1 MRLKEIKLV
10 GFKSFV
16 DATTVLLPGNRSA
29 VVGPNGCGKSN
40 IVDAVRWVMG
50 ESSARQ
56 LRGEALTDVIFNGS
70 TSRQATSLAAVE
82 LLFDNRDARV
92 GGKFSAYAEIAIRRE
107 VGRDSQSVYS
117 LNGTRCRRRDIA
129 DVFLGT
135 GFGPRS
141 YSIIEQG
148 MISELVE
155 AKPDALRSYLEEAAG
170 VSKYKERRRETHNR
184 IRHTVENLARL
195 ADIREELDRQLAHL
209 KRQANAAE
217 RFRKLK
223 AEERRRAAELLAL
236 RIKAVVE
243 SLRESNAVAKELEV
257 RLEEALSVRQALDTA
272 IEKRRADHAEQER
285 AANDAQ
291 AAKYQVDSIAGQ
303 LEQAIEFDRQRIR
316 ELQAETQ
323 TLAARQQETSDQLE
337 ADVARIAAIGAQLEE
352 TQPQLAQAKANDES
366 AAQSLEAVEARVRS
380 RQAEWD
386 DFTRQASANDNE
398 RRLCEDRVNHAEEAS
413 NRLRARLDKL
423 EQEPAPPADDGID
436 GIAEQLRQAKQELD
450 ALDEA
455 IAANAKTLADARQ
468 ETAQAERSVDAAR
481 AESQR
486 QRRELAA
493 VAAVQSAALGRR
505 ENGRDDAERWLR
517 QRDLFD
523 APRLG
528 ERLQVEA
535 GWERAV
541 EAALG
546 TDVQAIVVQ
555 DLDDHAAQIDAIAN
569 GAVTLLDAE
578 ASSPQTSGDLPAL
591 ASFVSGEC
599 GSLLAGVYAAG
610 SLTVALESRARLGPG
625 ESIVTQDGVRLGCD
639 WVRVHRGKDDTAGV
653 IERGRELKAREAQSQ
668 RAVAQL
674 GKEDA
679 RLAKT
684 REAAAAAEG
693 EREALRGRHAEAAAQ
708 CSRLQTEHDVRRV
721 RIEEAAAAVQR
732 MATEK
737 AELRTQLDAEST
749 RIETSRARLKTL
761 AVEAKRLQEAGAA
774 LRASREQDANA
785 AAQARQA
792 AHRATDAF
800 HRLHTECQKLETSLA
815 EAEKARAR
823 LLAQRGELAQRGD
836 AIRAGVAE
844 IEAAI
849 PGKEASRN
857 EKLSESRTLERK
869 LADFRR
875 ALDAIEAD
883 IQEHTTRR
891 LDADRSADDVRAR
904 LQDAKVA
911 LAKLT
916 ADRDN
921 LQSQLADTGISPQE
935 AQDGLPE
942 TATEEQWQAALDAL
956 AQRIA
961 RLGPINLAAIDE
973 YETQSERKVYLDRQ
987 HEDLET
993 ALATLQNAIARI
1005 DRDTRVRFKETFD
1018 RVNEHLKT
1026 LFPKVFGGGQAVLE
1040 VTDDDWLE
1048 TGVTLM
1054 ARPPGKRNASIH
1066 QLSGGEKAMAAV
1078 ALIFSIFQLNPSPV
1092 CLLDEVDAPLDDSN
1106 VGRFAELIREMS
1118 NDVQFVVITHNK
1130 QTIEMA
1136 DYLLGVTMQEP
1147 GVSRLVSVDVDKAAR
1162 MAAAG

>member
-337 ADVARIAAIGAQLEE
+337 ADVARIAAIGEQLEK

-398 RRLCEDRVNHAEEAS
+398 RRLCEDRVNHAEDAS
-413 NRLRARLDKL
+413 NRLRVRLDKL

-436 GIAEQLRQAKQELD
+436 GIAEQLRQAKRELD

-455 IAANAKTLADARQ
+455 IAANAKMLADARQ
-468 ETAQAERSVDAAR
+468 ETAQAEQSVDAAR

-555 DLDDHAAQIDAIAN
+555 DLDDHAAQINAIAN

-578 ASSPQTSGDLPAL
+578 ASSPRTDGDLPAL

-599 GSLLAGVYAAG
+599 GSLLAGVYAAE
-610 SLTVALESRARLGPG
+610 SLAAALASRARLGPG
-625 ESIVTQDGVRLGCD
+625 ESIVTRDGVRLGRD

-668 RAVAQL
+668 EAVAQL
-674 GKEDA
+674 GKEEA
-679 RLAKT
+679 RLAKA

-693 EREALRGRHAEAAAQ
+693 EREALRSRHAEAAAQ

-732 MATEK
+732 IATEK

-761 AVEAKRLQEAGAA
+761 AVDAKRLQEAGAA

-815 EAEKARAR
+815 EAEKARSR

-849 PGKEASRN
+849 PGKEAKRN

-891 LDADRSADDVRAR
+891 LDADRSADDVRSR

>member
-337 ADVARIAAIGAQLEE
+337 ADVARIAAIGAQLEK

-366 AAQSLEAVEARVRS
+366 AAQSLETVEARVRS

-436 GIAEQLRQAKQELD
+436 GIAEQLRQAKRELD

-455 IAANAKTLADARQ
+455 LAANAKTLAAARQ
-468 ETAQAERSVDAAR
+468 ETAQAEQSVDAAR

-555 DLDDHAAQIDAIAN
+555 DIDDHAAQIDAIAN

-578 ASSPQTSGDLPAL
+578 ASSPRTSGDLPAL

-599 GSLLAGVYAAG
+599 GSLLDGIYAAE
-610 SLTVALESRARLGPG
+610 SLAAALESRGRLGPG
-625 ESIVTQDGVRLGCD
+625 ESIVTQDGVRLGRD

-668 RAVAQL
+668 EAVAQL
-674 GKEDA
+674 GKEEA
-679 RLAKT
+679 RLAKA

-693 EREALRGRHAEAAAQ
+693 EREALRSRHAEAAAQ
-708 CSRLQTEHDVRRV
+708 RSRLQTEHDVRRV

-761 AVEAKRLQEAGAA
+761 AVDAKRLQEAGAA

-823 LLAQRGELAQRGD
+823 LLAQRGELAERGD

-891 LDADRSADDVRAR
+891 LDADRSADDVRSR

-935 AQDGLPE
+935 AEDGLPE

>member
-337 ADVARIAAIGAQLEE
+337 ADVARIAAIGAQLEKA
-352 TQPQLAQAKANDES
+352 QPQLAQAKANDES

-413 NRLRARLDKL
+413 SRLRARLDKL

-436 GIAEQLRQAKQELD
+436 GIAEQLRQAKRELD

-455 IAANAKTLADARQ
+455 LAANAETLAAARQ
-468 ETAQAERSVDAAR
+468 ETAQAEQSVDAAR

-578 ASSPQTSGDLPAL
+578 ASSPRTTGDLPAL

-599 GSLLAGVYAAG
+599 GSLLAGVYAAEP
-610 SLTVALESRARLGPG
+610 LAAALASRARLDPG
-625 ESIVTQDGVRLGCD
+625 ESIVTQDGVRLGRD

-668 RAVAQL
+668 QAVAQL
-674 GKEDA
+674 GEEEA
-679 RLAKT
+679 HLAKA

-693 EREALRGRHAEAAAQ
+693 ERETLRSRHAEAAAQ

-774 LRASREQDANA
+774 LRTSREQDANA

-836 AIRAGVAE
+836 AIRGGVAE

-891 LDADRSADDVRAR
+891 LDADRSADDVRSR

-1018 RVNEHLKT
+1018 RVNKHLKT

>member
-398 RRLCEDRVNHAEEAS
+398 RRLCEDRVNHAEDAS
-413 NRLRARLDKL
+413 SRLRARLDKL

-436 GIAEQLRQAKQELD
+436 EIAEQLRQAKSELD

-455 IAANAKTLADARQ
+455 LAANAETLADARR
-468 ETAQAERSVDAAR
+468 ETAQAEQSVDAAR

-517 QRDLFD
+517 ERGLFD
-523 APRLG
+523 AQRLG

-555 DLDDHAAQIDAIAN
+555 DIDDHAAQIDAVAN

-578 ASSPQTSGDLPAL
+578 ASSPRTSGNLPAL

-599 GSLLAGVYAAG
+599 GSLLAGVYAAE
-610 SLTVALESRARLGPG
+610 SLADALASRARLEPG
-625 ESIVTQDGVRLGCD
+625 ESIVTQDGVRLGRD

-668 RAVAQL
+668 QAVAQL
-674 GKEDA
+674 GKEEA
-679 RLAKT
+679 RLAKA

-693 EREALRGRHAEAAAQ
+693 ERETLRSRHADAAAQ
-708 CSRLQTEHDVRRV
+708 RSRLQTEHDVRRV

-761 AVEAKRLQEAGAA
+761 AVEAKRLQDAGAA
-774 LRASREQDANA
+774 LRTSREEDANA

-849 PGKEASRN
+849 PGKEAKRN

-891 LDADRSADDVRAR
+891 LDADRSADDVRSR

>member
-82 LLFDNRDARV
+82 LLFDNPDARV

-291 AAKYQVDSIAGQ
+291 ATKYQVDSIAGQ

-423 EQEPAPPADDGID
+423 DQEPAPPADDGID
-436 GIAEQLRQAKQELD
+436 EIAEQLRQAKSELD

-455 IAANAKTLADARQ
+455 IAANAETLADARQ
-468 ETAQAERSVDAAR
+468 ETAQAEQSVDAAR

-493 VAAVQSAALGRR
+493 VAAVQSAALGRH

-517 QRDLFD
+517 ERGLFD

-555 DLDDHAAQIDAIAN
+555 DLDGHAAQIDAIAN

-578 ASSPQTSGDLPAL
+578 ASSPCTSGNLPAL

-599 GSLLAGVYAAG
+599 GSLLAGVYAAE
-610 SLTVALESRARLGPG
+610 SLADALASRARLEPG
-625 ESIVTQDGVRLGCD
+625 QSIVTQDGVRLGRD

-668 RAVAQL
+668 EAVAQL
-674 GKEDA
+674 GKEEA
-679 RLAKT
+679 RLAKA

-693 EREALRGRHAEAAAQ
+693 EREALRSRHAEAAAQ

-761 AVEAKRLQEAGAA
+761 AVDAKRLQEAGAA

-823 LLAQRGELAQRGD
+823 LLAQRGELAERGD

-891 LDADRSADDVRAR
+891 LDADRSADDVRSR

>member
-243 SLRESNAVAKELEV
+243 RLRESNAVAKELEV

-398 RRLCEDRVNHAEEAS
+398 RRLCEDRVNHAEDAS

-423 EQEPAPPADDGID
+423 DQEPAPPADDGID
-436 GIAEQLRQAKQELD
+436 EIAEQLRQAKSELD

-468 ETAQAERSVDAAR
+468 ETAQAEQSVDAAR

-546 TDVQAIVVQ
+546 TDVQAIVVE

-578 ASSPQTSGDLPAL
+578 ASSPRTTGDLPAL

-599 GSLLAGVYAAG
+599 GSLLAGVYAAE
-610 SLTVALESRARLGPG
+610 SLAAALESRARLGPG
-625 ESIVTQDGVRLGCD
+625 ESIVTQDGVRLGRD

-653 IERGRELKAREAQSQ
+653 IERGRELKVREAQSQ
-668 RAVAQL
+668 EAVAQL
-674 GKEDA
+674 GKEEA
-679 RLAKT
+679 RLAKA

-693 EREALRGRHAEAAAQ
+693 EREALRSRHAEAAAQ
-708 CSRLQTEHDVRRV
+708 RSRLQTEHDVRRV

-761 AVEAKRLQEAGAA
+761 AVDAKRLQEAGAA

-785 AAQARQA
+785 AAQARQT

-800 HRLHTECQKLETSLA
+800 HQLHTECQKLETSLA

-891 LDADRSADDVRAR
+891 LDADRSADDVRSR

-942 TATEEQWQAALDAL
+942 TATEEEWQAALDAL
-956 AQRIA
+956 AQRIV

-987 HEDLET
+987 HEDLKT

>member
-291 AAKYQVDSIAGQ
+291 ATKYQVDSIAGQ

-323 TLAARQQETSDQLE
+323 TLATRQQETSDQLE

-386 DFTRQASANDNE
+386 DFTRRASANDNE

-413 NRLRARLDKL
+413 SRLRARLDKL
-423 EQEPAPPADDGID
+423 EQEPAPPVDDGID
-436 GIAEQLRQAKQELD
+436 GIAEQLRQAKSELD

-455 IAANAKTLADARQ
+455 LAANAETLADARR
-468 ETAQAERSVDAAR
+468 ETAQAERSLDAAR

-555 DLDDHAAQIDAIAN
+555 DLDGHAAQIDAIAN

-578 ASSPQTSGDLPAL
+578 ASSPRTSGDLPAL

-599 GSLLAGVYAAG
+599 GSLLDGIYAAE
-610 SLTVALESRARLGPG
+610 SVAAALESRGRLGPG
-625 ESIVTQDGVRLGCD
+625 ESIVTQDGVRLGRD

-668 RAVAQL
+668 EAVAQL
-674 GKEDA
+674 GKEEA
-679 RLAKT
+679 RLTKA

-693 EREALRGRHAEAAAQ
+693 EREALRSRHAEAAAR

-761 AVEAKRLQEAGAA
+761 AVDAKRLQEAGAA
-774 LRASREQDANA
+774 LRTSREQDANA

-849 PGKEASRN
+849 PGKEAARN

-891 LDADRSADDVRAR
+891 LDADRSADDVRSR

>member
-16 DATTVLLPGNRSA
+16 DPTTVQLPGNRSA

-70 TSRQATSLAAVE
+70 SSRQATSLAAVE

-155 AKPDALRSYLEEAAG
+155 AKPDALRTYLEEAAG

-184 IRHTVENLARL
+184 IRHTLENLARL

-217 RFRKLK
+217 RYRKLK
-223 AEERRRAAELLAL
+223 AEERRRGAELLAL
-236 RIKAVVE
+236 RINAVGE
-243 SLRESNAVAKELEV
+243 LLRESNAAAKDLEV
-257 RLEEALSVRQALDTA
+257 RLEEALSIRQALDTA

-285 AANDAQ
+285 AASDAQ
-291 AAKYQVDSIAGQ
+291 SAKYQVDSVASQ
-303 LEQAIEFDRQRIR
+303 LEQAIEFDRQRIG
-316 ELQAETQ
+316 ELQAEAQ
-323 TLAARQQETSDQLE
+323 ALAVRQKETSAQLE
-337 ADVARIAAIGAQLEE
+337 ADVARIAAIGRQLEE
-352 TQPQLAQAKANDES
+352 AKPQLAQAKANDDS
-366 AAQSLEAVEARVRS
+366 AAQRLEAVEARVRA

-386 DFTRQASANDNE
+386 DFTMRASANENG
-398 RRLCEDRVNHAEEAS
+398 RRLCEERISHAEDAS
-413 NRLRARLDKL
+413 KRLTVRLGKL
-423 EQEPAPPADDGID
+423 EETPTQPADDGFD
-436 GIAEQLRQAKQELD
+436 ALAAQLREAKQQLD

-455 IAANAKTLADARQ
+455 LAANAKALASARQ
-468 ETAQAERSVDAAR
+468 EAASAEQAVDAAR
-481 AESQR
+481 TEAQR

-493 VAAVQSAALGRR
+493 VAAVQEAALGRHADA
-505 ENGRDDAERWLR
+505 RDDAERWLQ
-517 QRDLFD
+517 QRGLHD

-541 EAALG
+541 EAVLG
-546 TDVQAIVVQ
+546 TDVQAVPVPN
-555 DLDDHAAQIDAIAN
+555 LDEHAAHVGAIAN

-578 ASSPQTSGDLPAL
+578 APPSQTTGDLPAL
-591 ASFVSGEC
+591 AAFVSGEC
-599 GSLLAGVYAAG
+599 GSLLAGVFAAQ
-610 SLTVALESRARLGPG
+610 SLAAALEARARLQPG
-625 ESIVTQDGVRLGCD
+625 ESIVTRDGVRLGRD
-639 WVRVHRGKDDTAGV
+639 WVRVHRGKDDSAGV
-653 IERGRELKAREAQSQ
+653 IERGRQLKSLEAKSQ
-668 RAVAQL
+668 AAVAQL
-674 GKEDA
+674 GKEEE
-679 RLAKT
+679 RLAKA
-684 REAAAAAEG
+684 REVAAAAEK
-693 EREALRGRHAEAAAQ
+693 ERETLRSRHAEAATQ

-732 MATEK
+732 IATEK
-737 AELRTQLDAEST
+737 ADLQAQLDAESK
-749 RIETSRARLKTL
+749 RIEANRERMKTL
-761 AVEAKRLQEAGAA
+761 AVEAERLQEAGAA
-774 LRASREQDANA
+774 LRTNREQDAA
-785 AAQARQA
+785 AAADARQA

-800 HRLHTECQKLETSLA
+800 HRLHTDCQKLETSLA

-823 LLAQRGELAQRGD
+823 LLAQGQELAERGD
-836 AIRAGVAE
+836 AMRSGVAE

-857 EKLSESRTLERK
+857 EKLAESRALERK

-875 ALDAIEAD
+875 ALDAIEND
-883 IQEHTTRR
+883 IQEQTTRR
-891 LDADRSADDVRAR
+891 LDADRRVDDVRTR

-921 LQSQLADTGISPQE
+921 LQGQLAETGISAEE
-935 AQDGLPE
+935 AQEGLPE
-942 TATEEQWQAALDAL
+942 TATEEQWQAALEAL

-973 YETQSERKVYLDRQ
+973 YKTQSERKLYLDKQ

-1005 DRDTRVRFKETFD
+1005 DRDTRARFKETFD
-1018 RVNEHLKT
+1018 RVNENLKA

-1040 VTDDDWLE
+1040 VTGDDWLE

-1118 NDVQFVVITHNK
+1118 GDVQFVVITHNK

>member
-398 RRLCEDRVNHAEEAS
+398 RRLCEDRVNHAEDAS
-413 NRLRARLDKL
+413 SRLRARLDKL

-436 GIAEQLRQAKQELD
+436 EIAEQLRQAKSELD

-455 IAANAKTLADARQ
+455 LAANAETLADARR
-468 ETAQAERSVDAAR
+468 ETAQAEQSVDAAR

-517 QRDLFD
+517 ERGLFD
-523 APRLG
+523 AQRLG

-555 DLDDHAAQIDAIAN
+555 DIDDHAAQIDAVAN

-578 ASSPQTSGDLPAL
+578 ASSPRTSGNLPAL

-599 GSLLAGVYAAG
+599 GSLLAGVYAAE
-610 SLTVALESRARLGPG
+610 SLADALASRARLEPG
-625 ESIVTQDGVRLGCD
+625 ESIVTQDGVRLGRD

-668 RAVAQL
+668 EAVAQL
-674 GKEDA
+674 GKEEA
-679 RLAKT
+679 RLAKA

-693 EREALRGRHAEAAAQ
+693 ERETLRSRHADAAAQ
-708 CSRLQTEHDVRRV
+708 RSRLQTEHDVRRV

-761 AVEAKRLQEAGAA
+761 AVEAKRLQDAGAA
-774 LRASREQDANA
+774 LRTSREEDANA

-849 PGKEASRN
+849 PGKEAKRN

-891 LDADRSADDVRAR
+891 LDADRSADDVRSR

>member
-1 MRLKEIKLV
+1 M
-10 GFKSFV
+10 
-16 DATTVLLPGNRSA
+16 
-29 VVGPNGCGKSN
+29 
-40 IVDAVRWVMG
+40 
-50 ESSARQ
+50 
-56 LRGEALTDVIFNGS
+56 
-70 TSRQATSLAAVE
+70 
-82 LLFDNRDARV
+82 
-92 GGKFSAYAEIAIRRE
+92 
-107 VGRDSQSVYS
+107 
-117 LNGTRCRRRDIA
+117 
-129 DVFLGT
+129 
-135 GFGPRS
+135 
-141 YSIIEQG
+141 
-148 MISELVE
+148 
-155 AKPDALRSYLEEAAG
+155 
-170 VSKYKERRRETHNR
+170 
-184 IRHTVENLARL
+184 
-195 ADIREELDRQLAHL
+195 
-209 KRQANAAE
+209 
-217 RFRKLK
+217 
-223 AEERRRAAELLAL
+223 
-236 RIKAVVE
+236 
-243 SLRESNAVAKELEV
+243 
-257 RLEEALSVRQALDTA
+257 
-272 IEKRRADHAEQER
+272 
-285 AANDAQ
+285 
-291 AAKYQVDSIAGQ
+291 
-303 LEQAIEFDRQRIR
+303 
-316 ELQAETQ
+316 
-323 TLAARQQETSDQLE
+323 
-337 ADVARIAAIGAQLEE
+337 
-352 TQPQLAQAKANDES
+352 
-366 AAQSLEAVEARVRS
+366 
-380 RQAEWD
+380 
-386 DFTRQASANDNE
+386 
-398 RRLCEDRVNHAEEAS
+398 
-413 NRLRARLDKL
+413 
-423 EQEPAPPADDGID
+423 
-436 GIAEQLRQAKQELD
+436 
-450 ALDEA
+450 
-455 IAANAKTLADARQ
+455 
-468 ETAQAERSVDAAR
+468 
-481 AESQR
+481 
-486 QRRELAA
+486 
-493 VAAVQSAALGRR
+493 
-505 ENGRDDAERWLR
+505 
-517 QRDLFD
+517 
-523 APRLG
+523 
-528 ERLQVEA
+528 
-535 GWERAV
+535 
-541 EAALG
+541 
-546 TDVQAIVVQ
+546 
-555 DLDDHAAQIDAIAN
+555 
-569 GAVTLLDAE
+569 TLLDAE
-578 ASSPQTSGDLPAL
+578 ASSPRTSGELPAL

-599 GSLLAGVYAAG
+599 GSLLAGVYAAE
-610 SLTVALESRARLGPG
+610 SLAAALASRVRLDPG
-625 ESIVTQDGVRLGCD
+625 ESIVTQDGVRLGRD

-668 RAVAQL
+668 EAVAQL
-674 GKEDA
+674 GKEEA
-679 RLAKT
+679 RLAKA

-693 EREALRGRHAEAAAQ
+693 EREALRSRHAEAAAQ

-761 AVEAKRLQEAGAA
+761 AVDAKRLQEAGVA

-849 PGKEASRN
+849 PGKEAARN

-891 LDADRSADDVRAR
+891 LDADRSADDVRSR